1 MIGPAGSLP
10 AASFDPSQLRK
21 AARDFEAMAIGELL
35 KPMFDTIDQSKGLFG
50 GGAGEA
56 AWKPIL
62 VEHMAR
68 NIAARGGLG
77 LAEHVYQSLL
87 RMQEEKAR

>member
-1 MIGPAGSLP
+1 MIATAASLP
-10 AASFDPSQLRK
+10 AASSDPAQLRK

-35 KPMFDTIDQSKGLFG
+35 KPMFDTIDLSKGPFG

-68 NIAARGGLG
+68 AIAARGGLG
-77 LAEHVYQSLL
+77 LADHIYQSLL